1 MELFSL
7 IKDSQP
13 PVPQNS
19 AISGSSNNFPGAY
32 GLHRGPFQSLS
43 GFNDR
48 ISPYTS
54 TPRVLDNTIDRPSG
68 LMLGQNGNMYMD
80 PLTRIPHQVGEIP
93 DSPPFDETNILE
105 PVITNGQTVRLEIQA
120 KITNNKKF
128 LHVDDKWTC
137 YRRNYLSVTCSFTL
151 HPWVS
156 GPFYIKTRDQGTQ
169 QIRQFAVSISAIVN
183 AQAHE
188 SRELVQHTP
197 KRDKESE
204 RPPGR
209 IVIQPQHSS
218 SLGLGHG
225 SAASGGGHHG
235 FGLPSQSAGLLE
247 YDTSYTNT
255 SHSPQ
260 PPTSHSFERI
270 QFQKATANNGKRR
283 AAQQYYNLVVDLY
296 AEVAGPSPG
305 GTEWIKTAQRCS
317 HPMVVRGRSPGH
329 YKDGKESPLN
339 TGHDGRSTGG
349 SGDGC
354 GTIMARSNM
363 PLMPFSHSG
372 GPYGRSDYHHQVKT
386 EQSPLSDS
394 PHISSS
400 SSSTALDIGMLS
412 DSMDPLDSM
421 KATSSMGSYDGG
433 FSMASPLDRKVGVGA
448 GTGATG
454 GAFRHPL
461 SSFEY
466 DTFSK
471 DSEVSGSSFPDTV
484 TSMASMIPN
493 EQNDTSSSYL
503 RNPPRLPSQPSS
515 AGGYDPIYSDGSYG
529 RYDAVQN
536 SQGLCT

>member
-1 MELFSL
+1 
-7 IKDSQP
+7 
-13 PVPQNS
+13 
-19 AISGSSNNFPGAY
+19 
-32 GLHRGPFQSLS
+32 
-43 GFNDR
+43 
-48 ISPYTS
+48 
-54 TPRVLDNTIDRPSG
+54 
-68 LMLGQNGNMYMD
+68 MD

-93 DSPPFDETNILE
+93 DSPPFDETNVLE
-105 PVITNGQTVRLEIQA
+105 PVMANGQTVRLEIQA

-151 HPWVS
+151 HPWVT
-156 GPFYIKTRDQGTQ
+156 GPFYIKTRDQSTQ

-183 AQAHE
+183 AQYHE

-204 RPPGR
+204 RQPGR
-209 IVIQPQHSS
+209 IIIQPQHPS
-218 SLGLGHG
+218 SLSLGHG
-225 SAASGGGHHG
+225 SAASSGGHHG
-235 FGLPSQSAGLLE
+235 FGLPSQSGLLE
-247 YDTSYTNT
+247 YGTSYTNT

-296 AEVAGPSPG
+296 AEAAGPSPG
-305 GTEWIKTAQRCS
+305 GTEWIKIAQRCS

-329 YKDGKESPLN
+329 YKDGKESPSS

-349 SGDGC
+349 SGD
-354 GTIMARSNM
+354 MMPRSNM
-363 PLMPFSHSG
+363 PLMPFSTLSCHNG
-372 GPYGRSDYHHQVKT
+372 GPYGRSDYHHQVKA

-433 FSMASPLDRKVGVGA
+433 FTMASPLDRKVGG
-448 GTGATG
+448 GGG

-484 TSMASMIPN
+484 TSMVSMIPN

-503 RNPPRLPSQPSS
+503 RNPPRLSSQSSS
-515 AGGYDPIYSDGSYG
+515 AGGYDPIYSDSYG
-529 RYDAVQN
+529 RYDTVQS